1 MPPPRLSIP
10 SAAVP
15 PTTPAHDQGMNPRW
29 RIGFR
34 LVQPGK
40 RMGATDGRLLFECGI
55 SLQDLPGRW
64 GGKFSGFNIDAGL
77 WIWWIVGV
85 LLSRKHAVAV

>member
-1 MPPPRLSIP
+1 MIKGWIPDGKSDFAWPNPVKEREPRMD
-10 SAAVP
+10 A
-15 PTTPAHDQGMNPRW
+15 DE
-29 RIGFR
+29 
-34 LVQPGK
+34 
-40 RMGATDGRLLFECGI
+40 RLLFECGI

>member
-1 MPPPRLSIP
+1 MIKGWIPEDGSDLGWSNLEKEWEPRMD
-10 SAAVP
+10 A
-15 PTTPAHDQGMNPRW
+15 DE
-29 RIGFR
+29 R
-34 LVQPGK
+34 LF
-40 RMGATDGRLLFECGI
+40 FECGI
-55 SLQDLPGRW
+55 SLQDLPGLW